1 MCNCKSAC
9 HISCWI
15 FASAVLLLSA
25 QQQRPPP
32 PTRFIPWGAIYMIS
46 PTTILR
52 TVLVIFRWTL
62 VWWDPDCN
70 ATQLIS
76 LMGGPPTLFHAR
88 NYKLNPC
95 VISNL
100 IYSTHTAHMMWMT
113 MIMICSAG
121 GERPD
126 DLPTKRPIVL
136 LLRRPCCVV
145 PGWAVVSSAAEARFP
160 VHLSL
165 RVCVLLSDLRFVI
178 NARLLKRT
186 SSERFTAHESRRCT
200 STRMHPRK
208 SGHMPARTIL
218 QWLRAPTAQ
227 PPSTTFSTRPQIII
241 IMDG

>member
-1 MCNCKSAC
+1 MYDIAYYDITHCP
-9 HISCWI
+9 
-15 FASAVLLLSA
+15 
-25 QQQRPPP
+25 RD
-32 PTRFIPWGAIYMIS
+32 IPVDVGVMG
-46 PTTILR
+46 PGLQ
-52 TVLVIFRWTL
+52 
-62 VWWDPDCN
+62 CN
-70 ATQLIS
+70 AAHLTH
-76 LMGGPPTLFHAR
+76 GWPPTLFQAR

-121 GERPD
+121 GERPEE
-126 DLPTKRPIVL
+126 LPTKRPIML

-145 PGWAVVSSAAEARFP
+145 LSSAAEARFP

-227 PPSTTFSTRPQIII
+227 PPPHSAPAHRSS
-241 IMDG
+241 